1 LRKAFGCSLRLAVA
15 PAPDKNAYSALP
27 GGVCVVAK
35 LILIMDLKRVMLSA
49 NQTVS
54 KMSPAHGCRHVAI
67 IMDGNGRWAKQQGKI
82 RAFGHKAGAKSVRRA
97 VSFAA
102 NNGIEALTL
111 YAFSSENWNRPAQEV
126 SALME
131 LFVWALDSEVKS
143 LHRHNVRLRIIGET
157 TRFNARLQERI
168 RKAEALTANNTGLT
182 LNIAANYGGRWD
194 IVQGARQLAEQVQK
208 GLLKPEEITEEMLSQ
223 QVCMHELAPVDLV
236 IRTGGEHRISNFLIW
251 QIAYAELYFT
261 DVLWPDF
268 AEQDFEGALH
278 AFVSRERR
286 FGGTEEPG
294 GSHA

>member
-1 LRKAFGCSLRLAVA
+1 
-15 PAPDKNAYSALP
+15 
-27 GGVCVVAK
+27 
-35 LILIMDLKRVMLSA
+35 MLSA

-54 KMSPAHGCRHVAI
+54 EMSSAHGCRHVAI
-67 IMDGNGRWAKQQGKI
+67 IMDGNGRWAKRQGKI

-102 NNGIEALTL
+102 NNSIEALTL

-168 RKAEALTANNTGLT
+168 RKAEALTENNTGLT

-194 IVQGARQLAEQVQK
+194 IVQAVNRLSAEKAEKAGQWTEDDVAPY
-208 GLLKPEEITEEMLSQ
+208 LSMSYAPE
-223 QVCMHELAPVDLV
+223 PDLF
-236 IRTGGEHRISNFLIW
+236 IRTGGEERISNFLLW
-251 QIAYAELYFT
+251 QLAYTEFYFT
-261 DVLWPDF
+261 ATLWPEFDT
-268 AEQDFEGALH
+268 A
-278 AFVSRERR
+278 AFDKAIASYQKRERR
-286 FGGTEEPG
+286 FGRTSEQLVSGEGQTADVK
-294 GSHA
+294 SHA

>member
-1 LRKAFGCSLRLAVA
+1 MAV
-15 PAPDKNAYSALP
+15 
-27 GGVCVVAK
+27 V
-35 LILIMDLKRVMLSA
+35 
-49 NQTVS
+49 
-54 KMSPAHGCRHVAI
+54 MSPLSWTATVV
-67 IMDGNGRWAKQQGKI
+67 GRNSKEKI

-111 YAFSSENWNRPAQEV
+111 YAFSSENWNRPEQEV

-168 RKAEALTANNTGLT
+168 RKAEALTENNTGLT

-194 IVQGARQLAEQVQK
+194 IIQGVRNLAEQVQN
-208 GLLKPEEITEEMLSQ
+208 GLLRPEQITEDMLSQ

-236 IRTGGEHRISNFLIW
+236 IRTGES
-251 QIAYAELYFT
+251 IASVIFDLANCVCRTLLYRCS
-261 DVLWPDF
+261 L
-268 AEQDFEGALH
+268 A
-278 AFVSRERR
+278 R
-286 FGGTEEPG
+286 FC
-294 GSHA
+294 